1 MAAFPNSSVCLTG
14 FPQGE
19 EPGTVVERT
28 EMERGVAKQRRIA
41 SDANVQADVIV
52 YFTAKANIATW
63 ETWFYTT
70 IHAGQDWFDWTDS
83 RTGATLQARIVGGNP
98 GKLVP
103 STKTWA
109 YAQRTLRLEW
119 MRSAL

>member
-1 MAAFPNSSVCLTG
+1 MAAFPDSTVCKIG
-14 FPQGE
+14 FPPGE

-28 EMERGVAKQRRIA
+28 EMERGVPKQRRIA
-41 SDANVQADVIV
+41 SDVRVERDVV
-52 YFTAKANIATW
+52 LYFTAKANIATW

-83 RTGATLQARIVGGNP
+83 RTGATVQARIVGGNP
-98 GKLVP
+98 GKLVA
-103 STKTWA
+103 STKSWA
-109 YAQRTLRLEW
+109 YAQRSLKIEW